1 LRDSSDEP
9 GGRRNASGSK
19 GKNGLQKEVTFNEM
33 QLPGMDADD
42 EDEEEEFDED
52 PKKKIFS
59 TNVQQSGDKVEPL
72 VSFSMNLN
80 QLNEYLWKIIKVV
93 NQHAKLLHRLNHE
106 I

>member
-1 LRDSSDEP
+1 MRDSSDEP

-19 GKNGLQKEVTFNEM
+19 GNGLHKEVTFNEM
-33 QLPGMDADD
+33 QSPGMEGD
-42 EDEEEEFDED
+42 DEEEEFTED
-52 PKKKIFS
+52 LMKKIFS
-59 TNVQQSGDKVEPL
+59 SNAQQSGDKVEPL